1 MKKVCIIYEEES
13 GMRHLWELV
22 NRFCPE
28 EMATGIFL
36 SVNIICWTVMALA
49 VGMLFCVVAG
59 HLPVDA
65 CIVNV
70 MCMAIYAGIIFGV
83 FGGILYLMRGQK

>member
-1 MKKVCIIYEEES
+1 
-13 GMRHLWELV
+13 
-22 NRFCPE
+22 
-28 EMATGIFL
+28 
-36 SVNIICWTVMALA
+36 MALA

-70 MCMAIYAGIIFGV
+70 MCMAIYAGIIFGL
-83 FGGILYLMRGQK
+83 FGGMLYLMRGQK